1 MDRTNAAKA
10 NKYDPKANDKDPKAN
25 KYDQQANNKDRFLS
39 ISIYYSITYQH
50 YRVIDPINNRLIE
63 LK

>member
-25 KYDQQANNKDRFLS
+25 KDDQQANNKDRFFYKNS
-39 ISIYYSITYQH
+39 YYSIPYRR
-50 YRVIDPINNRLIE
+50 YRVIDPIKDKLID

>member
-25 KYDQQANNKDRFLS
+25 KDDQQANDKDHFLS
-39 ISIYYSITYQH
+39 KNIYYSMAYHH